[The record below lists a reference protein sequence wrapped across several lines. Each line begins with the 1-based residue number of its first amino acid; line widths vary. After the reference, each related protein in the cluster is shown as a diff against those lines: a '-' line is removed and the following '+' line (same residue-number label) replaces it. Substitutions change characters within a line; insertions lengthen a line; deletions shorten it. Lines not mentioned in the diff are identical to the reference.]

1 VKSSTKG
8 STEASTKARKAGS
21 QTDEGLRLRSAVPGR
36 ERWEV
41 DGLQGRPALARALET
56 RLLADPAMLR
66 AEANAVTGRVLV
78 VFTPDAPGFDA
89 ESLIRR
95 LMEELA
101 PLPEPRDSFR
111 LGGLGRL
118 GILGART
125 PLGRVLKV
133 TLPERRR
140 LIKPPLLTIA
150 GQTLSFIQGLSFVW
164 TVSNAQGRPPA
175 FLKRLG
181 IVSSGARMAF
191 TGGLSLA
198 VILAGMVL
206 NGYRRR
212 KWHQLAEGTE
222 QTLRTKLF
230 ARIQTQ
236 DLEFFDRQGT
246 GRLSRMLT
254 KDVDEIGEFLRR
266 AGDKTIEKVMIV
278 LFCGVIMVATSP
290 SFALFLFLPIPLLF
304 VPSRLLGRRV
314 AEAYARQRELSNQYT
329 ETLESGLDGIIDV
342 KSFTAEHYERRRLYS
357 TGEQVMDSALR
368 AGRISRMQADIT
380 DAISTSMTY
389 TAAAYAGHLMSQGKI
404 SEGRYSWIL
413 FLTPRL
419 LGAPTELHEISRLYH
434 RANRAAEDIE
444 AILNSRPKIRSGPVH
459 LPTRKVRGEVVF
471 DSVSF
476 GYTPSHPVLK
486 DVSFRLGP
494 GETLA
499 IVGPTGSGKSTLLRL
514 LLRFYEVDGGRIRL
528 DGKDIRKLNLR
539 DLRRDV
545 GLVSQDVYL
554 FQGSVRDNLLYGRS
568 WASDEQLFEA
578 MAEAGGGNLLGSL
591 PGGLDARVG
600 ERGSRLSG
608 GQRQRVAIARALLKD
623 PPILALDEATSHLD
637 YETEAV
643 VQKSLREV
651 GSQKSVILVAHR
663 LSTVRHAN
671 SILVLERGR
680 IREQGTHDELVA
692 AGGLYASLW
701 NLQSG
706 DDPAGSRLEV
716 RLSEDEED

>member
-1 VKSSTKG
+1 M
-8 STEASTKARKAGS
+8 EA
-21 QTDEGLRLRSAVPGR
+21 
-36 ERWEV
+36 
-41 DGLQGRPALARALET
+41 
-56 RLLADPAMLR
+56 RLLADPAVLR
-66 AEANAVTGRVLV
+66 AEANPVTGRVLV
-78 VFTPDAPGFDA
+78 LFNPDAPDFDA
-89 ESLIRR
+89 KSLIRR
-95 LMEELA
+95 LVDELA
-101 PLPEPRDSFR
+101 PLPEPPRAPFQR
-111 LGGLGRL
+111 GLLGMPGMQS
-118 GILGART
+118 
-125 PLGRVLKV
+125 PLGRVLKAS
-133 TLPERRR
+133 LPERRK
-140 LIKPPLLTIA
+140 LVKPPLLTVA
-150 GQTLSFIQGLSFVW
+150 GQSLSFLQGLSFVW
-164 TVSNAQGRPPA
+164 TVNTAQGRPPA
-175 FLKRLG
+175 FLKKLG
-181 IVSSGARMAF
+181 IFGGARMALM
-191 TGGLSLA
+191 GGLSFT
-198 VILAGMVL
+198 VILAGMWL

-212 KWHQLAEGTE
+212 TWHDLAETTE

-236 DLEFFDRQGT
+236 DLEFFDRNGT
-246 GRLSRMLT
+246 GRLSRMVT

-278 LFCGVIMVATSP
+278 VFSGIVMATTSP

-314 AEAYARQRELSNQYT
+314 AEAYSRQRELSGQYA

-357 TGEQVMDSALR
+357 TGEQVRESALQ
-368 AGRISRMQADIT
+368 AGRISRRQADLT
-380 DAISTSMTY
+380 DAISTSLTY
-389 TAAAYAGHLMSQGKI
+389 TAAAFAGHLMSQGEI
-404 SEGRYSWIL
+404 TEGRFSWIL

-419 LGAPTELHEISRLYH
+419 LGAPMELDEINRLYH
-434 RANRAAEDIE
+434 KANRAAEEIE
-444 AILNSRPKIRSGPVH
+444 VILSSRPTIRSGPVH

-471 DSVSF
+471 DRVSF

-486 DVSFRLGP
+486 GVSFRLQP

-514 LLRFYEVDGGRIRL
+514 LLRFYEVGAGRIRL
-528 DGKDIRKLNLR
+528 DGKDIRQLNLR

-578 MAEAGGGNLLGSL
+578 MAEVGGGDLLNSL
-591 PGGLDARVG
+591 PGGLDAQVG

-671 SILVLERGR
+671 RILVLQQGK
-680 IREQGTHDELVA
+680 IREQGDHDELLA
-692 AGGLYASLW
+692 TGGLYASLW

-706 DDPAGSRLEV
+706 DAETGSRLEV
-716 RLSEDEED
+716 RLSEDEEA

>member
-8 STEASTKARKAGS
+8 RTPAG
-21 QTDEGLRLRSAVPGR
+21 GLRLRSAVPGR

-41 DGLQGRPALARALET
+41 DGLQGRPALARGLQT
-56 RLLADPAMLR
+56 GLLADPAVLR
-66 AEANAVTGRVLV
+66 AEANPVTGRVLV
-78 VFTPDAPGFDA
+78 VFIPGTPGFDA

-95 LMEELA
+95 LMDELA
-101 PLPEPRDSFR
+101 SLPEPPRAAFQR
-111 LGGLGRL
+111 GLL
-118 GILGART
+118 GIPGMQS
-125 PLGRVLKV
+125 PLGRVLKAS
-133 TLPERRR
+133 LPEKRK
-140 LIKPPLLTIA
+140 LIKPPILTVA
-150 GQTLSFIQGLSFVW
+150 GQSLSFLQGLSFVW
-164 TVSNAQGRPPA
+164 TVNTAQGRPPA
-175 FLKRLG
+175 FLRRLG
-181 IVSSGARMAF
+181 FVGSTSRLLF
-191 TGGLSLA
+191 TGGLSFA
-198 VILAGMVL
+198 VIVTGLWL

-212 KWHQLAEGTE
+212 KWHELAETTE

-236 DLEFFDRQGT
+236 DLEFFDRHGT
-246 GRLSRMLT
+246 SRLSRMVT

-278 LFCGVIMVATSP
+278 AFCGTVMATTSP
-290 SFALFLFLPIPLLF
+290 TFALFLFLPIPLLF
-304 VPSRLLGRRV
+304 LPSRILGRRV
-314 AEAYARQRELSNQYT
+314 AEAYARQRELSAQYT

-357 TGEQVMDSALR
+357 TGEQVLGSALR
-368 AGRISRMQADIT
+368 AGRISRRQSDIT
-380 DAISTSMTY
+380 DAIGTSLTY
-389 TAAAYAGHLMSQGKI
+389 TAAAFAGLLMAKGQI
-404 SEGRYSWIL
+404 TEGRFSWIL

-419 LGAPTELHEISRLYH
+419 LGAPTELDEINRLYH
-434 RANRAAEDIE
+434 KANRAAEDIE
-444 AILNSRPKIRSGPVH
+444 AILSSRPTIRSGPVH

-471 DSVSF
+471 EKVSF
-476 GYTPSHPVLK
+476 GYAPSHPVLK
-486 DVSFRLGP
+486 GVSFRLRP

-514 LLRFYEVDGGRIRL
+514 LLRFYEVGGGRIRL
-528 DGKDIRKLNLR
+528 DGKDIRQLNLR

-545 GLVSQDVYL
+545 GLVSQDIYL

-578 MAEAGGGNLLGSL
+578 MAEAGGGDLLGSL
-591 PGGLDARVG
+591 PGGLDAQVG
-600 ERGSRLSG
+600 ERGARLSG

-623 PPILALDEATSHLD
+623 PPVLALDEATSHLD

-651 GSQKSVILVAHR
+651 GSQKSVIVVAHR

-671 SILVLERGR
+671 RILVLQQGR
-680 IREQGTHDELVA
+680 IREQGTHDELLA
-692 AGGLYASLW
+692 TGGFYASLW

-706 DDPAGSRLEV
+706 DTTGSRLEV
-716 RLSEDEED
+716 RLSDDEED

>member
-1 VKSSTKG
+1 
-8 STEASTKARKAGS
+8 
-21 QTDEGLRLRSAVPGR
+21 VPGR

-41 DGLQGRPALARALET
+41 DGLQGRPVLARALEAG
-56 RLLADPAMLR
+56 LLTDPAVLR
-66 AEANAVTGRVLV
+66 AEANPVTGRVLV
-78 VFTPDAPGFDA
+78 VFKPAPRFQA
-89 ESLIRR
+89 QSRIRR

-101 PLPEPRDSFR
+101 PLPEPRTPLR
-111 LGGLGRL
+111 RPRL
-118 GILGART
+118 GIPGMQS
-125 PLGRVLKV
+125 PLGRVLKAA
-133 TLPERRR
+133 LPEKRR

-150 GQTLSFIQGLSFVW
+150 GQSLSFLQGLSFVW
-164 TVSNAQGRPPA
+164 TVNTAQGRPPA

-181 IVSSGARMAF
+181 IVSSGSRMAF
-191 TGGLSLA
+191 TGGLSFA
-198 VILAGMVL
+198 VIAAGMWL

-212 KWHQLAEGTE
+212 KWHELAETTE

-236 DLEFFDRQGT
+236 DLEFFDRHGT
-246 GRLSRMLT
+246 SRLSRMLT
-254 KDVDEIGEFLRR
+254 KDVDEIGEFIRR

-278 LFCGVIMVATSP
+278 AFSGAIMALTSP
-290 SFALFLFLPIPLLF
+290 SFALFLFVPIPLLF
-304 VPSRLLGRRV
+304 VPSRVLGRRV
-314 AEAYARQRELSNQYT
+314 ADAYARQRELSAQYT

-357 TGEQVMDSALR
+357 TGEQVLDSALQ
-368 AGRISRMQADIT
+368 AGRISRMQSDIT
-380 DAISTSMTY
+380 DAIGTSLTY
-389 TAAAYAGHLMSQGKI
+389 TAAAYAGHLMSQGQI
-404 SEGRYSWIL
+404 TEGRFSWIL

-419 LGAPTELHEISRLYH
+419 LGAPTELDEINRLYH
-434 RANRAAEDIE
+434 KANRAAEEIE
-444 AILNSRPKIRSGPVH
+444 AILNSRPTIRSGPVH

-471 DSVSF
+471 DKVSF

-486 DVSFRLGP
+486 GVSFRLRP

-514 LLRFYEVDGGRIRL
+514 LLRFYEVGSGRIRL
-528 DGKDIRKLNLR
+528 DGKDIRQLNLR

-545 GLVSQDVYL
+545 GLVSQDIYL

-568 WASDEQLFEA
+568 WASDEELFEA
-578 MAEAGGGNLLGSL
+578 MAEAGGGELLGSL
-591 PGGLDARVG
+591 PGGLDAQVG
-600 ERGSRLSG
+600 ERGARLSG

-623 PPILALDEATSHLD
+623 PPVLVLDEATSHLD

-671 SILVLERGR
+671 RILVLQSGK
-680 IREQGTHDELVA
+680 IREQGTHDELLA
-692 AGGLYASLW
+692 TGGLYASLW

-706 DDPAGSRLEV
+706 DDATGSRLEV